1 MKGNLA
7 PRGRAG
13 PLLLKVTALPSIIV
27 LLTTD
32 LRDYCLEQREQYLT
46 LQAFSRIYAP
56 KLYHRFI
63 TQNTTMS
70 QQAEESGEELKFLL
84 VEPSSSGSYAGKST
98 VHDAV
103 YDRLPLMHDDDDD
116 IVDEDSQD
124 TGFVD
129 QENQESQDQ
138 ISFSGN
144 FVTALVAAFV
154 FIGLPFLYWQHPADS
169 SAFLHLGL
177 DPCDYGNSSNLVQE
191 SKLFSRNHPILTM
204 RGLNDD
210 DDVTEHELFLIRRQD
225 GDHDLPLGCSPPS
238 STSIFERGDSCRC
251 QRVVYRTHKMGYEL
265 SEDLFRSTH
274 KVKLNADQL
283 LGDHHYVDHSQQ
295 DYAALANAT
304 DLALDTYYPTIE
316 DRTDFRHILM
326 IP

>member
-1 MKGNLA
+1 
-7 PRGRAG
+7 
-13 PLLLKVTALPSIIV
+13 
-27 LLTTD
+27 
-32 LRDYCLEQREQYLT
+32 
-46 LQAFSRIYAP
+46 
-56 KLYHRFI
+56 
-63 TQNTTMS
+63 
-70 QQAEESGEELKFLL
+70 
-84 VEPSSSGSYAGKST
+84 

-116 IVDEDSQD
+116 IEDEDSQD

-210 DDVTEHELFLIRRQD
+210 DDVTEYELFLIRRQD

-326 IP
+326 MRDIYDSLVSGYLYHSCTTLPSCVCAPWFSPMLNFLNMRSQISFSWEGVLADRNWGSPEVPHKEQEHEVLRQLAPVGTLRSKLQRPGSK